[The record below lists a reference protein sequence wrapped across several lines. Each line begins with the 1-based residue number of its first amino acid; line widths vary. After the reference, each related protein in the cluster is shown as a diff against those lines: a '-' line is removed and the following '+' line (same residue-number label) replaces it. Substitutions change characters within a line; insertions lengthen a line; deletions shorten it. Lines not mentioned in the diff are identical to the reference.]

1 MDPIAFA
8 ALLERCAPGAPHE
21 PLTAIVRQVSSFEPF
36 LITIDGRKPIH
47 LQATS
52 REEAIRL
59 TMEATATGQSVRVG
73 LAQLGP
79 EDLKQVGLTISAAF
93 DTCKHVA
100 AVGRLLNV
108 RLQAAG
114 ANGRD
119 PDTATMSA
127 IGSFTAMPAPAP
139 LRRAKRPRSLLPTK
153 SLPTDPRR
161 MTHLPRNA
169 QPGMSIARNA
179 AIPFSS
185 TIAEESRSFHPLYH
199 RDVADPAATSTRSR
213 T

>member
-1 MDPIAFA
+1 MDPTAFA
-8 ALLERCAPGAPHE
+8 ALLERCAPGAAHE

-139 LRRAKRPRSLLPTK
+139 SNTPTRKAPPLPSADEVAADGSTANDAPAKERATWDVYRSKRGNSVFVYER
-153 SLPTDPRR
+153 
-161 MTHLPRNA
+161 
-169 QPGMSIARNA
+169 
-179 AIPFSS
+179 
-185 TIAEESRSFHPLYH
+185 
-199 RDVADPAATSTRSR
+199 
-213 T
+213 